1 MTKTCFRLALAMVMA
16 GASSAALASGTLVVS
31 GDEWQLSN
39 SAYGAPYASGTTAF
53 VNDLAIT
60 FSGNNYLF
68 LTGNGNV
75 PQAQLSMA
83 AAQFQSL
90 GKTITYTSVF
100 DPLVANGYD
109 AVFHFGQTIDNSALG
124 AFVSNGG
131 SAYVSLG
138 SGWYGTAAAEAA
150 AWNPVLNQFGLV
162 AGDTWFPGPY
172 FVSADVTVGPTTSL
186 LWGYGQSI
194 EKLSPNASSQ
204 SYIRGTFYGGP
215 EIGLVGASKPL
226 GIPPVPG
233 VPEPASWAMLIAGF
247 GLVGMAARRRRAYA
261 AG

>member
-1 MTKTCFRLALAMVMA
+1 MKKACLRIVLTMAMA
-16 GASSAALASGTLVVS
+16 GVSSAAMAAGTLVVS

-39 SAYGAPYASGTTAF
+39 FAYDAPYAAGTTAF
-53 VNDLAIT
+53 ANDLAIT
-60 FSGNNYLF
+60 FSGTNYLF
-68 LTGNGNV
+68 LTGGSGV
-75 PQAQLSMA
+75 SQAQLSMA

-90 GKTITYTSVF
+90 GKTVSYTPLF
-100 DPLVANGYD
+100 DPLVASNYD
-109 AVFHFGQTIDNSALG
+109 AVFHFGQFVDTNAMG
-124 AFVSNGG
+124 AFVANGG
-131 SAYVSLG
+131 NAYVSLG
-138 SGWYGTAAAEAA
+138 GGWWGTAAGEAA

-247 GLVGMAARRRRAYA
+247 GLVGMAARRRRAFA